1 MENIEN
7 KRSSRK
13 QRETELRKQII
24 LEAAE
29 KLFLANGYEDTIMSQ
44 IAIESGFSKGTLYN
58 YFTSKEELYLAIGT
72 KAYETIIEYTKD
84 SIKKNEP
91 GVAQLKTVGY
101 AYYEFTKNY
110 PGYAHI
116 FHDIAIKL
124 PLVAQKPNE
133 ELTLIEKDYLKK
145 SEAYGELFKNVI
157 IDAIKSKTIRS
168 DKDPLLIGFTLFM
181 VTSGI
186 MKELEQH
193 QNTLETLELN
203 GDDIIELVFEMIA
216 AGLKPRENKKMDV

>member
-7 KRSSRK
+7 KKNRRK
-13 QRETELRKQII
+13 QKETELRKQII

-29 KLFLANGYEDTIMSQ
+29 KLFLSNGYEDTIMSQ

-72 KAYETIIEYTKD
+72 KAYEIIIGYTKD
-84 SIKKNEP
+84 SIEKNEP
-91 GVAQLKTVGY
+91 GIDQLKTIGY

-110 PGYAHI
+110 PGYAHV
-116 FHDIAIKL
+116 FHDIAVKL
-124 PLVAQKPNE
+124 PSVAQKPTE

-145 SEAYGELFKNVI
+145 SEAYEELFKNVI

-186 MKELEQH
+186 MKELEQY
-193 QNTLETLELN
+193 QNTLETLKFS
-203 GDDIIELVFEMIA
+203 GDDIIELVFEMIE
-216 AGLKPRENKKMDV
+216 AGLKPRENKK